1 MECQTPSLLWN
12 VRPLIVKEW
21 NSLGIGFPL
30 DWGFR
35 AVPAG
40 GLCSGVKYET
50 PSARLVGI
58 SGQFV
63 ILSQFV
69 V

>member
-1 MECQTPSLLWN
+1 MVN
-12 VRPLIVKEW
+12 GW

-35 AVPAG
+35 AVPAV
-40 GLCSGVKYET
+40 GLCAGVKNEM
-50 PSARLVGI
+50 PSAGVVGI

-63 ILSQFV
+63 MLSEC
-69 V
+69 